1 MLNDLKLRSVS
12 QYSWWTLE
20 VHFENMRG
28 TSHVFKMNIGS
39 IWPKYCTEKYCSKGE
54 TITNYGYW
62 LAHPNSVCN
71 EFFVFIEIWSIISQ
85 PISNGLL
92 IILDV
97 RKIGHLNIKT
107 KMLDIEARVLI
118 GWYSLA
124 SQSER
129 APTLCFY
136 VKVAYFSYGKFSF

>member
-1 MLNDLKLRSVS
+1 M
-12 QYSWWTLE
+12 
-20 VHFENMRG
+20 
-28 TSHVFKMNIGS
+28 
-39 IWPKYCTEKYCSKGE
+39 
-54 TITNYGYW
+54 
-62 LAHPNSVCN
+62 
-71 EFFVFIEIWSIISQ
+71 SQ

-129 APTLCFY
+129 APTRRFY
-136 VKVAYFSYGKFSF
+136 VKVAYLSYGEFSF